1 MYTRFPYPALFLSE
15 GRFAGDGN
23 DIGNRL
29 GGVVSV
35 VGRHLVR
42 QRVARRRQR
51 DAGIAVGRPND
62 LVDARADHRELR
74 IEARPRAAAAG
85 PTARGFPPRWFSAGS
100 FAPGMLDRK
109 GVGSGTVVLLLLD
122 FVGRRNI
129 K

>member
-29 GGVVSV
+29 EGVVSV

-85 PTARGFPPRWFSAGS
+85 LTARGFTTRCFPAGSFSAGIP
-100 FAPGMLDRK
+100 A
-109 GVGSGTVVLLLLD
+109 TVMPTVA
-122 FVGRRNI
+122 
-129 K
+129 